1 MGQRCA
7 LLWLLMRCHLVLSDT
22 RRCCPN
28 GSIYKQYGRYKNSR
42 TAAAFFVPHQHFSG
56 AKISIISK
64 TAKLSSIFFS
74 DGIKKQRDAYHEN
87 LRPLCIELLQ

>member
-7 LLWLLMRCHLVLSDT
+7 LLWLLMRGHRVLSDA

-28 GSIYKQYGRYKNSR
+28 GFIYKQYGRYKNSR

-56 AKISIISK
+56 AKIWNIPETSK
-64 TAKLSSIFFS
+64 LFS
-74 DGIKKQRDAYHEN
+74 NYFSLPYKNKGTQARNPAFLMY
-87 LRPLCIELLQ
+87 

>member
-42 TAAAFFVPHQHFSG
+42 TAAASFVPHQYFSG
-56 AKISIISK
+56 AKISIIPETSK
-64 TAKLSSIFFS
+64 QFPKFNI
-74 DGIKKQRDAYHEN
+74 KQRDAGPEN
-87 LRPLCIELLQ
+87 LHPLCIELWQ

>member
-1 MGQRCA
+1 
-7 LLWLLMRCHLVLSDT
+7 MRCHLVLSDT

-56 AKISIISK
+56 AKISIIPETSK
-64 TAKLSSIFFS
+64 LFRNYFSFPYKNKETQAKNPAFLS
-74 DGIKKQRDAYHEN
+74 Y
-87 LRPLCIELLQ
+87 